1 MLWQKILDSHAQPLG
16 IFMKDGDGSGG
27 GGGGGQEDDWR
38 LQLPEDLRNNP
49 SISDTPD
56 IATLAK
62 RFVDTKA
69 LVGKSLRLPSEEAGE
84 EDWNNFY
91 DDLMGK
97 VPTLM
102 RKPDLTDKAALERIY
117 EQLGKPGEADAY
129 TVPEID
135 NQGINI
141 DMAIIEKF
149 KQIAFENGLSQTQF
163 ENVVKSLT
171 GDSIE
176 KAVEMQ
182 KKIDEDVQ
190 SLVKEWGA
198 AYEKNLKIA
207 RAVAKK
213 LNTPDF
219 LMKPLLSGTPPS
231 TSAKFFFALAES
243 IGKEGTEI
251 IDNSG
256 EQDVITPDEAKMQM
270 SEMRRNK
277 DNPLNHPSDPGHK
290 AALVKY
296 QKLAH
301 LAYPSS

>member
-1 MLWQKILDSHAQPLG
+1 MLWRKVLDSHARPLG
-16 IFMKDGDGSGG
+16 IFMKDEGGEG
-27 GGGGGQEDDWR
+27 GGGGGQGDDWR
-38 LQLPEDLRNNP
+38 LQLPEELRNNP

-62 RFVDTKA
+62 RFIDTKA
-69 LVGKSLRLPSEEAGE
+69 LVGKSLRLPSEEAGD
-84 EDWNNFY
+84 EDWNKFY

-102 RKPDLTDKAALERIY
+102 RKPDLTDKVALERIY

-129 TVPEID
+129 TIPEID
-135 NQGINI
+135 NQGVNV
-141 DMAIIEKF
+141 DKGVIEKF

-163 ENVVKSLT
+163 DNVVKSLT
-171 GDSIE
+171 GDSIQQ
-176 KAVEMQ
+176 ALEMQ
-182 KKIDEDVQ
+182 KRIDEDVQ

-198 AYEKNLKIA
+198 AYDKNLSIA

-213 LNTPDF
+213 LGTPDF
-219 LMKPLLSGTPPS
+219 LMQPLLSGTPPS
-231 TSAKFFFALAES
+231 SSAKFFYSLAES

-256 EQDVITPDEAKMQM
+256 DDDVMTPAEAQMQM
-270 SEMRRNK
+270 SEMRRNR
-277 DNPLNHPSDPGHK
+277 DNPLNIPGDPGHK

-301 LAYPSS
+301 LAYPAS